1 MANLSFNPLSGSQY
15 QFNQIQQIGQQFGG
29 NISYQFLQVN
39 DYTGYL
45 QGFGQFGQ
53 VNLFVNPA
61 NPYGNAQQYLKW
73 SGLDP
78 KTLGELEKILSV
90 GKKDGN
96 KTTAMDIIKV
106 VFEGLGKV
114 TDFVRAWK
122 GERGIDANNTD
133 WIPSDF
139 GTGAGGGGDYNPYPT
154 QTNNGIGNWISQNKE
169 IAAIGV
175 IALIYFATK
184 K

>member
-61 NPYGNAQQYLKW
+61 NPYGNAQQYLQW

-78 KTLGELEKILSV
+78 KTLGELEKILSTS
-90 GKKDGN
+90 KKEGN
-96 KTTAMDIIKV
+96 KATAMDIIKV

-114 TDFVRAWK
+114 TDFIKAWK
-122 GERGIDANNTD
+122 TDRGIDPYDTG
-133 WIPSDF
+133 WTPSSIDPS
-139 GTGAGGGGDYNPYPT
+139 GAGGGGDYNPYPT
-154 QTNNGIGNWISQNKE
+154 QSNGIGNWLSQNKE
-169 IAAIGV
+169 IAAIGI
-175 IALIYFATK
+175 IAIFYFATK